1 MREFEPMRDGNH
13 EPLWSFIV
21 PVLADESAP
30 SAQMFFQQKPLLNAA
45 SMPFISETNTNLHH
59 IKGSFFKSTAKE
71 LDLESLAWMLKPDST
86 LVKVIYEIARC

>member
-45 SMPFISETNTNLHH
+45 SMPFISEINIYLRHL
-59 IKGSFFKSTAKE
+59 KGSFFKSTAKE
-71 LDLESLAWMLKPDST
+71 LNLESLAWMLKPDST
-86 LVKVIYEIARC
+86 LVKVFNVIAQC